1 MAYMGQSALSA
12 SDLNTRLLAG
22 QVIGGRYRVSH
33 LLGQGG
39 MAAVWAG
46 INERTGK
53 RVALKVIR
61 PDFMATPGAEA
72 FLHSEGLA
80 ASRVNHPNVVT
91 VFDVIEHE
99 GMACIVMELLDG
111 LPLGT
116 YIFRSGPLSL
126 RESTSILLPAMRG
139 VAAAHAQGV
148 IHRDLKPQNIFV
160 CIDPDGRV
168 VTTKVLDFGISLMMD
183 WAKVRAIATMPGLVG
198 TPAYMAPEHIEGSDR
213 IDERADVYG
222 FGLLFYESLTG
233 RMPFPGEVQTEVL
246 RRVLTDPPVPLRD
259 LRPDL
264 PATMIGIVDTAM
276 AKSPEQRFVSLNQMI
291 SEIEDLVL
299 PSAAVP
305 PNGTPAVGVPA
316 AGLSYTVS
324 GPVSLAVPTHV
335 AKDNSGLH
343 RETVMFGH
351 GPSKREADAAAPTA
365 EVADEWSRKLAL
377 ATGSGAAAALP
388 AIGAPMA
395 GVASFPP
402 PPEPSSFPSTE
413 IRPRGLQGVVAS
425 VQRALRH
432 PAVPPIL
439 RDRRVLLGAAAAL
452 AVLIGTLVA
461 TASRGG
467 AASAPE
473 APSAQ
478 ATPVRPVVT
487 VTATSP
493 GTVEP
498 VPAPAPAPL
507 PPPPPPPVAEDP
519 APPPPVVA
527 PVRPARGEGAKSA
540 PTQVGKRG
548 SPRAGTLR
556 VGDF

>member
-12 SDLNTRLLAG
+12 SELNTRLLAG

-33 LLGQGG
+33 LLGEGG

-46 INERTGK
+46 TNERTGK

-126 RESTSILLPAMRG
+126 REATSILLPAMRG

-148 IHRDLKPQNIFV
+148 IHRDLKPQNVFV

-222 FGLLFYESLTG
+222 FGLLLYESLTG
-233 RMPFPGEVQTEVL
+233 CMPFPGEVQTEVL
-246 RRVLTDPPVPLRD
+246 RRVLTESPVPLRE

-264 PATMIGIVDTAM
+264 PATMIGIVETAM
-276 AKSPEQRFVSLNQMI
+276 AKQPERRFVSLNQMA
-291 SEIEDLVL
+291 SEIEDLMMMATAG
-299 PSAAVP
+299 PGA
-305 PNGTPAVGVPA
+305 GTPAVGVPA
-316 AGLSYTVS
+316 GALSYTIS
-324 GPVSLAVPTHV
+324 GPISLAVPTHV

-343 RETVMFGH
+343 RETVIFGQA
-351 GPSKREADAAAPTA
+351 PLKREPEDGAPLV
-365 EVADEWSRKLAL
+365 EVPHEWSRKLIAATAPPAPAAAAPPILGSPGVPAASSPVAAPASNFPPTEIRLHGVQRIVQAL
-377 ATGSGAAAALP
+377 PRMLHDRRILAGAAAALV
-388 AIGAPMA
+388 I
-395 GVASFPP
+395 
-402 PPEPSSFPSTE
+402 
-413 IRPRGLQGVVAS
+413 
-425 VQRALRH
+425 
-432 PAVPPIL
+432 
-439 RDRRVLLGAAAAL
+439 
-452 AVLIGTLVA
+452 LIGTLI
-461 TASRGG
+461 ASRTHGRAG
-467 AASAPE
+467 TTVPM
-473 APSAQ
+473 PSVQ
-478 ATPVRPVVT
+478 VTPSFRPIVT
-487 VTATSP
+487 VTQTSP
-493 GTVEP
+493 GTLEP
-498 VPAPAPAPL
+498 PSAPILGAPG
-507 PPPPPPPVAEDP
+507 
-519 APPPPVVA
+519 VA
-527 PVRPARGEGAKSA
+527 PSIADDLADRGPAAAPSRPSRSEASRAIPA
-540 PTQVGKRG
+540 QPGKRG
-548 SPRAGTLR
+548 GARAGTLR
-556 VGDF
+556 VDDF

>member
-1 MAYMGQSALSA
+1 
-12 SDLNTRLLAG
+12 
-22 QVIGGRYRVSH
+22 
-33 LLGQGG
+33 

-46 INERTGK
+46 VNERTGK

-126 RESTSILLPAMRG
+126 REATSILLPAMRG

-222 FGLLFYESLTG
+222 FGLLLYESLTG
-233 RMPFPGEVQTEVL
+233 RMPFPGEEQTEVL
-246 RRVLTDPPVPLRD
+246 KRVLTDPPVPLRD

-305 PNGTPAVGVPA
+305 TSGTPAVGVPA

-335 AKDNSGLH
+335 AKENSGLH

-351 GPSKREADAAAPTA
+351 APPKRETEESAPA
-365 EVADEWSRKLAL
+365 SEVADDWSRRVAAGTSTTASTPSVPSGPPPGAAL
-377 ATGSGAAAALP
+377 AAAVTA
-388 AIGAPMA
+388 
-395 GVASFPP
+395 
-402 PPEPSSFPSTE
+402 PSSFPSTE
-413 IRPRGLQGVVAS
+413 IRLRGLQAVAAAI
-425 VQRALRH
+425 RRLANH
-432 PAVPPIL
+432 PAIPRVL
-439 RDRRVLLGAAAAL
+439 RDRRVLVGAAAVL
-452 AVLIGTLVA
+452 VILIGTLVA

-467 AASAPE
+467 SHSVPQM
-473 APSAQ
+473 PSAQ
-478 ATPVRPVVT
+478 ATPAVRPIIT
-487 VTATSP
+487 VTETSP

-498 VPAPAPAPL
+498 VPPPAETVPSAASPVVEEPGIRPPAVVPARPVRGEAARSAPA
-507 PPPPPPPVAEDP
+507 
-519 APPPPVVA
+519 
-527 PVRPARGEGAKSA
+527 
-540 PTQVGKRG
+540 QVGKRG
-548 SPRAGTLR
+548 TPRAGTLR

>member
-46 INERTGK
+46 VNERTGK

-61 PDFMATPGAEA
+61 PDFLATPGAEA

-116 YIFRSGPLSL
+116 YIFRSGSLSL
-126 RESTSILLPAMRG
+126 REATSILLPAMRG

-222 FGLLFYESLTG
+222 FGLLLYESLTG

-246 RRVLTDPPVPLRD
+246 RRVLTEPPVPLRD

-276 AKSPEQRFVSLNQMI
+276 AKSPDQRFVSLNQMI

-305 PNGTPAVGVPA
+305 ASGTPAVGVPA

-324 GPVSLAVPTHV
+324 GPVSIAVPTHV
-335 AKDNSGLH
+335 AKENSGLH
-343 RETVMFGH
+343 RETVMFGQA
-351 GPSKREADAAAPTA
+351 PLKREPEAGAPAA
-365 EVADEWSRKLAL
+365 EVADEWSRRLAVVS
-377 ATGSGAAAALP
+377 AAPVSPAAGPSGASPVAGLSEAVT
-388 AIGAPMA
+388 AP
-395 GVASFPP
+395 SN
-402 PPEPSSFPSTE
+402 FPSTE
-413 IRPRGLQGVVAS
+413 IRLRGLQGIVAAAG
-425 VQRALRH
+425 RLLRH

-439 RDRRVLLGAAAAL
+439 RDRRVLVGAAAAL
-452 AVLIGTLVA
+452 AILIGTLVA

-467 AASAPE
+467 GRAVPKI
-473 APSAQ
+473 PSAQ
-478 ATPVRPVVT
+478 ATPAVRPIIT
-487 VTATSP
+487 VTETSAA
-493 GTVEP
+493 TVES
-498 VPAPAPAPL
+498 VPAPSLAVPGSTGTPTVEE
-507 PPPPPPPVAEDP
+507 PVNRP
-519 APPPPVVA
+519 TVVA
-527 PVRPARGEGAKSA
+527 PAKPARGEAARAA
-540 PTQVGKRG
+540 PAQVGKRG
-548 SPRAGTLR
+548 TPRAGTLR